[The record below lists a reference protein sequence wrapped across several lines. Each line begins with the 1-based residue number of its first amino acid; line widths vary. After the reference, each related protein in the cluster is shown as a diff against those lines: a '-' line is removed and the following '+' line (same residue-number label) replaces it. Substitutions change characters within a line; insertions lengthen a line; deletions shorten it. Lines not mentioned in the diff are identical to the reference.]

1 MSGNEIPKI
10 YKIMKSNNYFSNCY
24 RILTRS
30 KTIHFLCILIEMI
43 LNILQE
49 LELFV
54 KMYKNDENSSL
65 NYILYIT
72 DIFDKLNANIK
83 LMIMVPIL
91 VLIDITYY
99 IYNKNNYKVKKIVN
113 IIIINILELFFFR
126 TVVLIYF
133 DFYFTIRKEYFLL
146 SCIFLFMH
154 IYLILNNFYYNHLFY
169 FVPEFIN
176 YPYDEFTSL
185 FDITMFK
192 IFIFFSTI
200 LTSFFLFL
208 FDL

>member
-10 YKIMKSNNYFSNCY
+10 YKKINSNNYFSNCY

-30 KTIHFLCILIEMI
+30 KAVHFLCILIEMI
-43 LNILQE
+43 INVLQE
-49 LELFV
+49 LELFI

-65 NYILYIT
+65 NYISYIT

-91 VLIDITYY
+91 VLIDIIYY
-99 IYNKNNYKVKKIVN
+99 IYTKNNYKAKN
-113 IIIINILELFFFR
+113 IGNAIIINILELFFFR

-133 DFYFTIRKEYFLL
+133 NFYFTIRKEYFLL

-154 IYLILNNFYYNHLFY
+154 IYLIINNFYYNHLFY

-185 FDITMFK
+185 FDI
-192 IFIFFSTI
+192 
-200 LTSFFLFL
+200 
-208 FDL
+208 

>member
-99 IYNKNNYKVKKIVN
+99 IYNKNNYKVNKIVN

-192 IFIFFSTI
+192 
-200 LTSFFLFL
+200 
-208 FDL
+208 